1 MKTTDKLLYWSPRII
16 GILAI
21 LFISMFALDAFDPRI
36 SLSEQI
42 LAFLIHMI
50 PSFVLLAVLLIA
62 WRWEMVGGIIFAAI
76 GLGMSPL
83 IFMHNYVVNHFS
95 IAQCIQVVLFINTPF
110 VLVGGLFIAH
120 HYRTKKAID
129 E

>member
-1 MKTTDKLLYWSPRII
+1 MKSTDKILFWTPRII

-21 LFISMFALDAFDPRI
+21 LFISMFALDAFDPR
-36 SLSEQI
+36 LSIGEQI
-42 LAFLIHMI
+42 LAFLLHMI
-50 PSFVLLAVLLIA
+50 PSFVLIAVLLIA
-62 WRWEMVGGIIFAAI
+62 WRWEFVGGIIFAAI

-83 IFMHNYVVNHFS
+83 IFMHNYLVNHFS
-95 IAQCIQVVLFINTPF
+95 ILECVRVILLINLPFI
-110 VLVGGLFIAH
+110 VVGGLFIAH